1 MNGNIKF
8 FLAELKKNPLSTITG
23 VSIIAI
29 VYLVLYI
36 KTMIYQHDQTLEAAK
51 RELIDTERR
60 CSLEIDAIRKEQ
72 IQEAKEAAERQTKI
86 EREIRSLIKTKR

>member
-1 MNGNIKF
+1 MNELKV
-8 FLAELKKNPLSTITG
+8 FLAELKKNPLTTITG
-23 VSIIAI
+23 VSITAI
-29 VYLVLYI
+29 VYLSLYI
-36 KTMIYQHDQTLEAAK
+36 KTMIHTHDQTLEAAK

-72 IQEAKEAAERQTKI
+72 IKEAKEAAERQTKI

>member
-1 MNGNIKF
+1 MNEIKI

-23 VSIIAI
+23 VSMIAI

-36 KTMIYQHDQTLEAAK
+36 KTMTRAHETTLEAAK

-60 CSLEIDAIRKEQ
+60 CGLEIDAIRKEQ
-72 IQEAKEAAERQTKI
+72 LLEAREAAERQTKI
-86 EREIRSLIKTKR
+86 EREIRSIIKTKR

>member
-1 MNGNIKF
+1 MNEIKIF
-8 FLAELKKNPLSTITG
+8 IAELRKNPLSTITG
-23 VSIIAI
+23 VSIAAI
-29 VYLVLYI
+29 VYLCLYI

>member
-1 MNGNIKF
+1 
-8 FLAELKKNPLSTITG
+8 
-23 VSIIAI
+23 
-29 VYLVLYI
+29 
-36 KTMIYQHDQTLEAAK
+36 MIYQHDQTLEAAK

-72 IQEAKEAAERQTKI
+72 IKEAKEAAERQTKI